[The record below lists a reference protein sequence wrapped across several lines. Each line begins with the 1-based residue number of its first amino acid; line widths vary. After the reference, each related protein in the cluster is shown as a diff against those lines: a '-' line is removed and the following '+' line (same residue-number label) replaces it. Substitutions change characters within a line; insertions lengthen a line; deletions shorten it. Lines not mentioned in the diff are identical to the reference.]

1 VKRLSATAAL
11 LLFASSPALA
21 AQPFDGEWYLECGS
35 QTGDMVPTVIEDGT
49 IVRHESDCD
58 ITDTAPI
65 GAHGQAWRVT
75 ASCEG
80 KGEKWIEHMI
90 LGLDLDVD
98 QKPRQLV
105 TIDMDK
111 GLVLAYQKCD

>member
-1 VKRLSATAAL
+1 MRFSAPAAL

-21 AQPFDGEWYLECGS
+21 AQPFDGEWYLECGA

-49 IVRHESDCD
+49 IERYESECE

-65 GAHGQAWRVT
+65 GSRDQAWRVT

-80 KGEKWIEHMI
+80 EGEKWIEHMI

-98 QKPRQLV
+98 QKPRQLIA
-105 TIDMDK
+105 IDMDQ
-111 GLVLAYQKCD
+111 GFVLTYRKCD